1 MLLLYI
7 AAEVLHRSW
16 HCDSQRGNTSMS
28 LKACKILAAATGFL
42 LLTAFGPGAPVRDV
56 HASPIPANPAATMEN
71 VEKAILRA
79 GLTLGWQMAPKGPG
93 QIEGILLLRKHRAV
107 VDITYDTEIFN
118 IAYKDST
125 NLDYVDKDKT
135 IHSNYN
141 GWIQN
146 LEKGIRAQVTV
157 L

>member
-1 MLLLYI
+1 MLRRLFQSFAAVAVVVLL
-7 AAEVLHRSW
+7 
-16 HCDSQRGNTSMS
+16 
-28 LKACKILAAATGFL
+28 TGFG
-42 LLTAFGPGAPVRDV
+42 AGAPIYNVV
-56 HASPIPANPAATMEN
+56 SSPIPPNPAATMEN
-71 VEKAILRA
+71 IEKAIVRA

-93 QIEGILLLRKHRAV
+93 VVEGVLNLRKHQAI
-107 VDITYDTEIFN
+107 VDVTYDTKNFN
-118 IAYKDST
+118 ITYKNST
-125 NLDYVDKDKT
+125 NLDYVAKDKT